1 MVFDTHSHVRAT
13 RMDIACRADQGG
25 GMSRWTGLV
34 DRFRRR
40 ANAPA
45 RGLFRRVVL
54 INGLVFTFG
63 TLVLAMSPA
72 TVSGPVRLAE
82 IPVLV
87 IGLAVVV
94 GANALLLRSSLAPL
108 DRLAASMRRVDL
120 LRHTDRVDDTG
131 DGDLHHLMASFNAM
145 LDRLETERASSS
157 ALVLV
162 AQENERQRIARELHD
177 EIGQTLTVALLTL
190 KRAVDAAPE
199 EIRGDLADAQEIV
212 RASLDEVRDIARRLR
227 PDALE
232 DLGLQSALQALCNQF
247 TQASGIDVV
256 KDIGPQAER
265 LNPNVELVCYRIVQ
279 ESLTNIAR
287 HSGAH
292 KVWLDLHV
300 DTTGELTLRISDDG
314 TGGLDVEGA
323 GITGMR
329 ERALLVHGTL
339 TITSSAEQGTEIRLV
354 VPARPGAG
362 RS

>member
-1 MVFDTHSHVRAT
+1 MSHR
-13 RMDIACRADQGG
+13 
-25 GMSRWTGLV
+25 TGLV
-34 DRFRRR
+34 ARFRRR
-40 ANAPA
+40 ATAPA

-72 TVSGPVRLAE
+72 TVSGPVQLAE
-82 IPVLV
+82 IPVLLT
-87 IGLAVVV
+87 GLAVVV

-120 LRHTDRVDDTG
+120 LRHTDRVHDPG
-131 DGDLHHLMASFNAM
+131 AGDLHNLIASFNTM

-157 ALVLV
+157 ALVLL
-162 AQENERQRIARELHD
+162 AQEAERERIARELHD

-190 KRAVDAAPE
+190 KRAVDAAPAA
-199 EIRGDLADAQEIV
+199 IRGDLADAQETV
-212 RASLDEVRDIARRLR
+212 RASLDEVRGIARRLR

-247 TQASGIDVV
+247 TQATGIDVV

-265 LNPNVELVCYRIVQ
+265 LTPNLDLVCYRIVQ

-287 HSGAH
+287 HSGAQT
-292 KVWLDLHV
+292 VWVDLHV
-300 DTTGELTLRISDDG
+300 GPAGELTLRIADDG
-314 TGGLDVEGA
+314 CGGVREEGA

-329 ERALLVHGTL
+329 ERALLVHGVL
-339 TITSSAEQGTEIRLV
+339 AITSPPDHGTEILLV
-354 VPARPGAG
+354 VPARTGTAP
-362 RS
+362 S